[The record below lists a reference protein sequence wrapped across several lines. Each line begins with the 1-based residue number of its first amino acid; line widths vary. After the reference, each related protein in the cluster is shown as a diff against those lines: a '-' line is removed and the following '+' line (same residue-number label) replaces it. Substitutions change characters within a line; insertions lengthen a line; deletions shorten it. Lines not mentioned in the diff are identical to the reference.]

1 MLRLQGRYV
10 VGETSYTRRYT
21 WIHWGHN
28 LSSCFGRDLENNIS
42 STFLLVVTRW
52 SSCQS
57 LVVVNNKCQPV
68 AVWPNFAQP
77 IHWVKTKSKV
87 PPMLTRHRLKEALVA
102 AKTTSKSLLYHND
115 LRMWISWKQQ
125 IILWS
130 HQHPL
135 IANVVSYIRRSS
147 VFVIS
152 LYFSFILTGYVINI
166 CKDIQ

>member
-1 MLRLQGRYV
+1 MLNVLHAR
-10 VGETSYTRRYT
+10 TSLLLATKLLFFAKARPDMAHYTNHAT
-21 WIHWGHN
+21 Q
-28 LSSCFGRDLENNIS
+28 LTAMD
-42 STFLLVVTRW
+42 TLVH
-52 SSCQS
+52 
-57 LVVVNNKCQPV
+57 VVVNNKCQPV

-125 IILWS
+125 IILWF

-166 CKDIQ
+166 CMDI